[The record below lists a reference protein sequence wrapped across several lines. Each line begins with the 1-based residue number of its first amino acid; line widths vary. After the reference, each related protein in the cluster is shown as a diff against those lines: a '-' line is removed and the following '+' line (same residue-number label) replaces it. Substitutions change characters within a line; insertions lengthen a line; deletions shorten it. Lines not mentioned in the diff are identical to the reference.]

1 MARALKLKNSNN
13 SKTLDKW
20 FNNVIGGQ
28 NNDLKFGKS
37 CTFSNIRAIYILR
50 SSWTDPV
57 NPLTAKYLHGGHFS
71 MGGR

>member
-28 NNDLKFGKS
+28 NNDLNLVKVALFQTLEPS
-37 CTFSNIRAIYILR
+37 TY
-50 SSWTDPV
+50 
-57 NPLTAKYLHGGHFS
+57 
-71 MGGR
+71 